1 MFRARSILIRSSISQ
16 KWYPETWSVGGEEVF
31 YRPNLKGIGEGQYRS
46 GDPIV
51 VENHVKALDYAL
63 ADISIVSC
71 KSLKCSCRSSF
82 RFVLLFIS

>member
-1 MFRARSILIRSSISQ
+1 M
-16 KWYPETWSVGGEEVF
+16 F

-51 VENHVKALDYAL
+51 VENHVKAMDYAL

-71 KSLKCSCRSSF
+71 KSLQCSCRSSVSF
-82 RFVLLFIS
+82 CFAPPNDSTIDVQHRVGS